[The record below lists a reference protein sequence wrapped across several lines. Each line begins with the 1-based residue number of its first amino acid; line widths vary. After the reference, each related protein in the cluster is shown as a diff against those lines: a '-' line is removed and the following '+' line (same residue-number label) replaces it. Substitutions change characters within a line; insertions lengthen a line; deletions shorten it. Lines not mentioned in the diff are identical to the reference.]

1 MDLSRTI
8 EIDMSG
14 NEAGFGA
21 PIKDFF
27 SDASFTLGLFDR
39 LEIGTTLQSFNETD
53 SGGNMWG
60 VFGRAQ
66 YYDHRVRDWDW
77 PLGAGM

>member
-8 EIDMSG
+8 EVDGSG

-27 SDASFTLGLFDR
+27 SDASFALGLFDR
-39 LEIGTTLQSFNETD
+39 VEIGTTLQSFNEPGL
-53 SGGNMWG
+53 GGNMWG
-60 VFGRAQ
+60 VFGRQQ
-66 YYDHRVRDWDW
+66 YS
-77 PLGAGM
+77 